1 MNNGKVTFKQYNM
14 NQPSLL
20 PPDLEELIPEQH
32 LVRVVNRVV
41 DELDITPILGKYKG
55 GGTSSY
61 HPRMMLKVIV
71 YAYTQKIYSS
81 RKIEKALW
89 ENIGFMWISGGNRPD
104 FHTINNFRGSVMK
117 EAVRKVFA
125 SLMEFLVEEG
135 YVKMENYFIDG
146 TKVGANSNPHKVVWA
161 KKTKRYKE
169 RLQEQIEALLD
180 EIERVNTA
188 EDEAYGDEN
197 LEELGEKS
205 QVTAEKV
212 RKKVDEM
219 NRRLRETPED
229 KPLKKAVKTLE
240 EKHLPRL
247 EKYEEQEKLLDG
259 RNSYSKT
266 DPDASSLRM
275 KENRAARKP
284 LSRPAYNIQMGTE
297 ALFVVGY
304 SIHQQAGD
312 TTCFMPH
319 LQQQIFPQGRKF
331 KNGSGDAGYGSEEN
345 YAFLEREGMGNFFK
359 YNTFH
364 QEQHPPRKPE
374 ALEMRRFKSEYF
386 PYDQERDE
394 FICPAQK
401 RMVYIE
407 TKPYRSQNGYL
418 SQRWFYECPDCATYP
433 LKPKCTQAKGNRR
446 IQVSFELLRYRQ
458 QAKENLLSEQ
468 GIALRQSRCIEPE
481 TVFGDIKH
489 NMEFRRFMLRGLK
502 KWILSG
508 DYSVSL
514 TIYENWRSNDRQFFC
529 LLSFLPVFPLFSHPF

>member
-1 MNNGKVTFKQYNM
+1 MNNGKVIFKGYNM
-14 NQPSLL
+14 DQPSLL
-20 PPDLEELIPEQH
+20 PPSLEELIPEQH

-41 DELDITPILGKYKG
+41 DELDITPLLAKYKG

-89 ENIGFMWISGGNRPD
+89 ENIGFMWMSGGNRPD

-135 YVKMENYFIDG
+135 YVKMENYFVDG
-146 TKVGANSNPHKVVWA
+146 SKVGANSNPHKVVWA

-169 RLQEQIEALLD
+169 KLQQQIEELLD

-188 EDEAYGDEN
+188 ENEAYGDEN

-212 RKKVDEM
+212 RKQVDEM
-219 NRRLRETPED
+219 NRRLRETPAD
-229 KPLKKAVKTLE
+229 RSLKKAVKTLE

-275 KENRAARKP
+275 KEDRAARKP
-284 LSRPAYNIQMGTE
+284 LARPAYNVQMGTE
-297 ALFVVGY
+297 GQFVVGY
-304 SIHQQAGD
+304 SVHQPADD
-312 TTCFMPH
+312 TSCFIPH
-319 LQQQIFPQGRKF
+319 MQQQIFPQGRKF

-345 YAFLEREGMGNFFK
+345 YAFLEKAGMGNFFK

-364 QEQHPPRKPE
+364 QEQHPPRKGE
-374 ALEMRRFKSEYF
+374 ALEKLRFKSNYF
-386 PYDQERDE
+386 PYDQEKDE

-401 RMVYIE
+401 RMLYME
-407 TKPYRSQNGYL
+407 TKPYKSKNGFL
-418 SQRWFYECPDCATYP
+418 SQRRFYECLDCAACP
-433 LKPKCTQAKGNRR
+433 LKPKCTKAKGNRR
-446 IQVSFELLRYRQ
+446 IQVSFELRRYRQ
-458 QAKENLLSEQ
+458 QAKDNLLSEQ
-468 GIALRQSRCIEPE
+468 GVALRQLRSIEPE
-481 TVFGDIKH
+481 TVFGDIKY
-489 NMEFRRFMLRGLK
+489 NMGFRRFMLRGLK
-502 KWILSG
+502 KVDIEWGLLCMAHNLRK
-508 DYSVSL
+508 L
-514 TIYENWRSNDRQFFC
+514 TIQ
-529 LLSFLPVFPLFSHPF
+529 

>member
-1 MNNGKVTFKQYNM
+1 MNNGKVTFKQYTM
-14 NQPSLL
+14 SQASLL
-20 PPDLEELIPEQH
+20 PPSLEELIPEQH

-41 DELDITPILGKYKG
+41 DELDITPLLAKYKG

-71 YAYTQKIYSS
+71 YAYTQKVYSS
-81 RKIEKALW
+81 RKIEKAMW

-104 FHTINNFRGSVMK
+104 FHTLNNFRGSVMK

-135 YVKMENYFIDG
+135 YVKMENYFVDG

-169 RLQEQIEALLD
+169 KLQQQIEELLD

-188 EDEAYGDEN
+188 ENEAYGDEN

-219 NRRLRETPED
+219 NQRLRETPED
-229 KPLKKAVKTLE
+229 RSMKQAVKTLE
-240 EKHLPRL
+240 EKYLPRL
-247 EKYEEQEKLLDG
+247 EKYEEQEKVLDG

-266 DPDASSLRM
+266 DPDASSFRM
-275 KENRAARKP
+275 KEDRAARKP
-284 LSRPAYNIQMGTE
+284 LARPAYNVQMGTE
-297 ALFVVGY
+297 GQFVVGY

-312 TTCFMPH
+312 TTCFIPH
-319 LQQQIFPQGRKF
+319 MQQQICPQGRKF

-345 YAFLEREGMGNFFK
+345 YAFLEKEGMGNFFK

-364 QEQHPPRKPE
+364 QEQHPPRQPE
-374 ALEMRRFKSEYF
+374 RVEKLRFKSNYF
-386 PYDQERDE
+386 PYDQEQDE
-394 FICPAQK
+394 FICPAHK
-401 RMVYIE
+401 RMIYIE
-407 TKPYRSQNGYL
+407 TKPYKSKNGYL
-418 SQRWFYECPDCATYP
+418 SQRRFYECLDCAACP

-446 IQVSFELLRYRQ
+446 IQISFELRRYRQ
-458 QAKENLLSEQ
+458 QARENLLSAQ
-468 GIALRQSRCIEPE
+468 GIALRQSRSTEPE

-502 KWILSG
+502 KVDIEWG
-508 DYSVSL
+508 
-514 TIYENWRSNDRQFFC
+514 
-529 LLSFLPVFPLFSHPF
+529 LLCMAHNLRKLAIH

>member
-1 MNNGKVTFKQYNM
+1 MNNGKVTFKEYNM
-14 NQPSLL
+14 QQSSLL
-20 PPDLEELIPEQH
+20 PPSLEELLPEHH

-41 DELDITPILGKYKG
+41 DELDISPLLAKYKG

-71 YAYTQKIYSS
+71 YAYSQKIYSS

-104 FHTINNFRGSVMK
+104 FHTINNFRSETMK

-135 YVKMENYFIDG
+135 YVKMENYFVDG

-169 RLQEQIEALLD
+169 KLQEQIEALLD
-180 EIERVNTA
+180 EIERVN
-188 EDEAYGDEN
+188 EEENDAYGE
-197 LEELGEKS
+197 
-205 QVTAEKV
+205 EKV
-212 RKKVDEM
+212 RKQVDEI
-219 NRRLRETPED
+219 NQRLREAPQE
-229 KPLKKAVKTLE
+229 KRSKKAAKTLE

-247 EKYEEQEKLLDG
+247 EKYEEQERLLDG

-275 KENRAARKP
+275 KEDRAARKP
-284 LSRPAYNIQMGTE
+284 LARPAYNLQMGTE
-297 ALFVVGY
+297 GQFVVGY
-304 SIHQQAGD
+304 SIHQQASD
-312 TTCFMPH
+312 TTCFIPH
-319 LQQQIFPQGRKF
+319 MQQQIFPQGRKF

-345 YAFLEREGMGNFFK
+345 YAFLEKEGMGNFFK

-374 ALEMRRFKSEYF
+374 LLEKLRFKSNSF
-386 PYDQERDE
+386 PYDQEKDE
-394 FICPAQK
+394 FTCPAQK
-401 RMVYIE
+401 RLIYIE
-407 TKPYRSQNGYL
+407 TRPYKSKNGYL
-418 SQRWFYECPDCATYP
+418 SKRRFYECLDCATCP
-433 LKPKCTQAKGNRR
+433 LKSKCTKAKGNRR
-446 IQVSFELLRYRQ
+446 MQVSFELQRYRQ
-458 QAKENLLSEQ
+458 QARDNLLSEQ
-468 GIALRQSRCIEPE
+468 GLTLRQQRSTEPE

-502 KWILSG
+502 KVDIEWG
-508 DYSVSL
+508 
-514 TIYENWRSNDRQFFC
+514 
-529 LLSFLPVFPLFSHPF
+529 LLCMAHNLRKLAIQ

>member
-1 MNNGKVTFKQYNM
+1 MNNRKVTFKEYNM
-14 NQPSLL
+14 QQPSLL
-20 PPDLEELIPEQH
+20 PPSLEELIPEHH

-41 DELDITPILGKYKG
+41 DELDISPLLAKYKG

-71 YAYTQKIYSS
+71 YAYSQKIYSS

-104 FHTINNFRGSVMK
+104 FHTLNNFRSETMK

-135 YVKMENYFIDG
+135 YVKMENYFVDG

-169 RLQEQIEALLD
+169 KLQQQIEALLD
-180 EIERVNTA
+180 EIERVN
-188 EDEAYGDEN
+188 EEENEAYGEEN

-205 QVTAEKV
+205 EITAEKV
-212 RKKVDEM
+212 RKQVDEL
-219 NRRLRETPED
+219 NQRLREAPQD
-229 KPLKKAVKTLE
+229 KTVKKAVKTLE

-247 EKYEEQEKLLDG
+247 QKYEEQERLLDG

-275 KENRAARKP
+275 KEDRAARKP
-284 LSRPAYNIQMGTE
+284 LARPAYNVQMGTE
-297 ALFVVGY
+297 AQFVVGY
-304 SIHQQAGD
+304 SIHQQADD
-312 TTCFMPH
+312 TSCFIPH
-319 LQQQIFPQGRKF
+319 LQQQIFPKGRKF

-345 YAFLEREGMGNFFK
+345 YAFLEQEGMGNFFQ

-374 ALEMRRFKSEYF
+374 ALEKLRFKSTCF
-386 PYDQERDE
+386 PYDQEKDE
-394 FICPAQK
+394 FSCPAHK
-401 RMVYIE
+401 RLVYLE
-407 TKPYRSQNGYL
+407 TRPYKSKNGYL
-418 SQRWFYECPDCATYP
+418 SQRRFYECFDCATCP
-433 LKPKCTQAKGNRR
+433 LKPNCTKAQGNRR
-446 IQVSFELLRYRQ
+446 MQVSFELQRYRQ
-458 QAKENLLSEQ
+458 QAQDNLLSEQ
-468 GIALRQSRCIEPE
+468 GLALRQHRSTEPE

-489 NMEFRRFMLRGLK
+489 NMQFRRFMLKGLK
-502 KWILSG
+502 KVDIEWG
-508 DYSVSL
+508 
-514 TIYENWRSNDRQFFC
+514 
-529 LLSFLPVFPLFSHPF
+529 LLCMAHNLRKLAIQ

>member
-1 MNNGKVTFKQYNM
+1 MNNGKVTFKAYNM
-14 NQPSLL
+14 NQVSLL
-20 PPDLEELIPEQH
+20 PPSLEELIPEGH
-32 LVRVVNRVV
+32 LVRVVNQVV
-41 DELDITPILGKYKG
+41 DKLDISPLLAKYKG

-104 FHTINNFRGSVMK
+104 FHTINNFRGSMMK

-135 YVKMENYFIDG
+135 YVKMENYFVDG

-169 RLQEQIEALLD
+169 KLQKQIEELLD

-188 EDEAYGDEN
+188 ENEAYGDEN

-205 QVTAEKV
+205 QITVEKV
-212 RKKVDEM
+212 RKQVDEL
-219 NRRLRETPED
+219 NQRLREVPED
-229 KPLKKAVKTLE
+229 KALKKTVKTLE

-247 EKYEEQEKLLDG
+247 EKYEDQERLLDG

-275 KENRAARKP
+275 KEDRAARKP
-284 LSRPAYNIQMGTE
+284 LARPAYNVQMGTE
-297 ALFVVGY
+297 GQFVVGY
-304 SIHQQAGD
+304 SVHQQADD
-312 TTCFMPH
+312 TSCFIPH
-319 LQQQIFPQGRKF
+319 MQQQIFPKGKKF

-345 YAFLEREGMGNFFK
+345 YAFLEKEKIGNFFK

-364 QEQHPPRKPE
+364 QEQHPPRKGE
-374 ALEMRRFKSEYF
+374 ALEKLRFKSNYF
-386 PYDQERDE
+386 PYDPEMDE

-401 RMVYIE
+401 RMLYME
-407 TKPYRSQNGYL
+407 TKPYKSKNGYL
-418 SQRWFYECPDCATYP
+418 SERRLYECLDCATCP
-433 LKPKCTQAKGNRR
+433 LKSKCTKAKGNRR
-446 IQVSFELLRYRQ
+446 IQVSFELRRYHQ
-458 QAKENLLSEQ
+458 QARDNLLSEQ
-468 GIALRQSRCIEPE
+468 GVALRQLRSTEPE

-489 NMEFRRFMLRGLK
+489 NMGFRRFMLRGLK
-502 KWILSG
+502 KVDIEWG
-508 DYSVSL
+508 
-514 TIYENWRSNDRQFFC
+514 
-529 LLSFLPVFPLFSHPF
+529 LLCMAHNLRKLAIQ